1 MDITENKTT
10 FNKYFLDT
18 EFIEKPG
25 SIELISIGIVNNG
38 TGEDSRAYYAISNEF
53 NVKEVWDNDWLREN
67 VLKQIF
73 TDIKESKRIKSE
85 ELDFTIENAAFIIA
99 KFGKSKKEIA
109 SEIIDFVGKNPKFY
123 GWYCDYDWVVFCW
136 LFGRM
141 IDLPKGFPM
150 YMIDLKQFADLFQF
164 NKDYVNSSIPEN
176 KREHHALC
184 DAIRERNIYWLMV
197 NTINSSD
204 VSIFGKITK
213 DGFFK

>member
-1 MDITENKTT
+1 MDITENKLT

-53 NVKEVWDNDWLREN
+53 NVKEVWDDDWLREN

-85 ELDFTIENAAFIIA
+85 ELDFTIENIAFIIA

-109 SEIIDFVGKNPKFY
+109 SEIIDFVGENPKFY

-141 IDLPKGFPM
+141 IDLPEGFPM
-150 YMIDLKQFADLFQF
+150 YMID
-164 NKDYVNSSIPEN
+164 
-176 KREHHALC
+176 
-184 DAIRERNIYWLMV
+184 
-197 NTINSSD
+197 
-204 VSIFGKITK
+204 
-213 DGFFK
+213 